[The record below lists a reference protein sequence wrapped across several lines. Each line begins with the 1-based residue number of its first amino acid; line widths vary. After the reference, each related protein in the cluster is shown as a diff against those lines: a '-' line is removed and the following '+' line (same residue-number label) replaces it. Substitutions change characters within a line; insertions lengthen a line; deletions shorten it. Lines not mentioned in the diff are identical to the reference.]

1 MNQRTDSLQVEK
13 SLTAPYSRVVL
24 AGVLLLSLMSACM
37 LYAFNSLGFEP
48 PTAIYMFLAGGVAT
62 TLAALLVVAT
72 QRFHGRFTMDSDLS
86 GVQKSHSTPVP
97 RIGGV
102 AVVAGLVVIS
112 LVDWRF
118 GLGLPEAVHTEF
130 SATLLGLLLCALP
143 AAISGFVE
151 DVTKKVSVKV
161 RLLATI
167 ASGLLACVF
176 IDAVIPKFDV
186 WGLDALMAYS
196 AFAMLATAFCAGGV
210 ANAVNIIDGFNG
222 LAAGALVLIASG
234 FALLGASVNDPTLV
248 LLALS
253 VAAVSAGF
261 MVVNYPS
268 GRLFLGD
275 GGAYLLGFLVAELA
289 ILTAARHPELNAFT
303 VLTLVSYPVLEVVV
317 SVVRRKL
324 RKASPGDPDR
334 GHMHQQIQVA
344 LRHVF
349 GRLAE
354 SQRTQ
359 QLRAH
364 VPSVNAQVS
373 PLVWVM
379 VAGTVFTAL
388 VFKNAGAWVSLGFA
402 FCTVLY
408 VVVYRMVM
416 AFNTQAERR
425 RVVFSGSLEVKPLA
439 EQGQVV
445 EGVNKGEDA
454 AQTQVAEK
462 LRKTA

>member
-1 MNQRTDSLQVEK
+1 
-13 SLTAPYSRVVL
+13 
-24 AGVLLLSLMSACM
+24 
-37 LYAFNSLGFEP
+37 
-48 PTAIYMFLAGGVAT
+48 
-62 TLAALLVVAT
+62 
-72 QRFHGRFTMDSDLS
+72 
-86 GVQKSHSTPVP
+86 
-97 RIGGV
+97 
-102 AVVAGLVVIS
+102 VVAGLVVIG

-186 WGLDALMAYS
+186 WGLDSLMAYS

-324 RKASPGDPDR
+324 KKASPGDPDR
-334 GHMHQQIQVA
+334 GHLHQQIQVA

-425 RVVFSGSLEVKPLA
+425 RVVFRGSLEVKPLA